1 MQSLPK
7 IDQNNLNN
15 TFSIINHKLYYSTLI
30 IENSLKCGLYFDTF
44 QLTKSTKQ
52 TLETTPCMVFPYINC
67 SNYYGTDFLFRKQLL
82 KSTLLQSLLKDFLS
96 SCTALDCNEILEL
109 IQGDIIELLNSKE
122 GTRVALK
129 SVWHATNKV
138 SLR

>member
-1 MQSLPK
+1 MA
-7 IDQNNLNN
+7 
-15 TFSIINHKLYYSTLI
+15 
-30 IENSLKCGLYFDTF
+30 
-44 QLTKSTKQ
+44 
-52 TLETTPCMVFPYINC
+52 FPYINC
-67 SNYYGTDFLFRKQLL
+67 SNYGTDFLFRKQLL